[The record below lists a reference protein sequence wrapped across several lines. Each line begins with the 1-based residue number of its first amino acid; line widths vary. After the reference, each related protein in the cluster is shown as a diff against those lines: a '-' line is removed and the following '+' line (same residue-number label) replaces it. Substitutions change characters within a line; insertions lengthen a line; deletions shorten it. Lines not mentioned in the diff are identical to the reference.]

1 LIFEKHL
8 IFLSLSFSATNTS
21 YHEENDNDDIWRQM
35 NNNNRMLY
43 ENASTI
49 LHNDYQFEPIDH
61 DFPSIDIGTMP
72 SSAIT
77 TPYQTNNPQ
86 LIKRP
91 VPMTNYHSNPIIERP
106 KKYHQQQYVLTTKRN
121 STINTSDMDSTTRSY
136 TLPRSITSDQI
147 RNTNNSTNRTST
159 HNRLYY
165 YPSVQDVLDA
175 LNRRSFDKES
185 FV

>member
-1 LIFEKHL
+1 M
-8 IFLSLSFSATNTS
+8 
-21 YHEENDNDDIWRQM
+21 WRQV
-35 NNNNRMLY
+35 NNNNQMLY

-61 DFPSIDIGTMP
+61 DFPSLDISTMP
-72 SSAIT
+72 SSAIS
-77 TPYQTNNPQ
+77 TPHQTNHAH

-91 VPMTNYHSNPIIERP
+91 VPLNNHHSNSIVERP
-106 KKYHQQQYVLTTKRN
+106 QKYHQQQYVLTTKRN
-121 STINTSDMDSTTRSY
+121 STINASDIDTTTRSY
-136 TLPRSITSDQI
+136 TLPRSMTTDQLG
-147 RNTNNSTNRTST
+147 NNNNLM
-159 HNRLYY
+159 HNNRLYY

>member
-1 LIFEKHL
+1 MLHMLPFFFPL
-8 IFLSLSFSATNTS
+8 ATNTS
-21 YHEENDNDDIWRQM
+21 YHEDHENDEIWKQM
-35 NNNNRMLY
+35 NTNSRMLC

-77 TPYQTNNPQ
+77 TPHQTTNGY
-86 LIKRP
+86 LVKRP
-91 VPMTNYHSNPIIERP
+91 VPITNYHSNPIIERP
-106 KKYHQQQYVLTTKRN
+106 KKYQQQPYVLTTKRN
-121 STINTSDMDSTTRSY
+121 STINSSDIDSTTRSY
-136 TLPRSITSDQI
+136 TLPRSMTSDQI
-147 RNTNNSTNRTST
+147 GPIQHSTTN
-159 HNRLYY
+159 NRLYY

>member
-1 LIFEKHL
+1 
-8 IFLSLSFSATNTS
+8 
-21 YHEENDNDDIWRQM
+21 
-35 NNNNRMLY
+35 MLY

-61 DFPSIDIGTMP
+61 DFPSIEVGTLP

-77 TPYQTNNPQ
+77 VPHHHPDSTHSV
-86 LIKRP
+86 KRP
-91 VPMTNYHSNPIIERP
+91 VPLNNVHSSTVIERP
-106 KKYHQQQYVLTTKRN
+106 KKYHQPQYVLSTKRN
-121 STINTSDMDSTTRSY
+121 STAGIHPVEMSDSVTTSFN
-136 TLPRSITSDQI
+136 LPRSMTSDQLGA
-147 RNTNNSTNRTST
+147 NSTSNNRTT
-159 HNRLYY
+159 TNNRLYY

>member
-1 LIFEKHL
+1 LIE
-8 IFLSLSFSATNTS
+8 IFSIFFLATNTS
-21 YHEENDNDDIWRQM
+21 YHEDNDIEDIWKQM
-35 NNNNRMLY
+35 NTNNRMLY

-72 SSAIT
+72 SSAKT
-77 TPYQTNNPQ
+77 TPHQITNAH
-86 LIKRP
+86 LLKRP
-91 VPMTNYHSNPIIERP
+91 VPRTNYHSNPIIERP
-106 KKYHQQQYVLTTKRN
+106 KKYQQQYVLTTKRN
-121 STINTSDMDSTTRSY
+121 STINSSDIDSTTRSY
-136 TLPRSITSDQI
+136 TLPRSMTSDQI
-147 RNTNNSTNRTST
+147 GINQNSTNT
-159 HNRLYY
+159 NRLYY

>member
-1 LIFEKHL
+1 M
-8 IFLSLSFSATNTS
+8 NT
-21 YHEENDNDDIWRQM
+21 
-35 NNNNRMLY
+35 NNRMLY
-43 ENASTI
+43 ENASTT

-61 DFPSIDIGTMP
+61 DFPSLDISTMP

-77 TPYQTNNPQ
+77 TPHQANKAH

-91 VPMTNYHSNPIIERP
+91 VPITNYHSNSIIERP
-106 KKYHQQQYVLTTKRN
+106 RKYQQQQQYVLTTKRN
-121 STINTSDMDSTTRSY
+121 STINTSDIDSTTRSY
-136 TLPRSITSDQI
+136 TLPRSMTSDQI
-147 RNTNNSTNRTST
+147 GNKQNSTN

>member
-1 LIFEKHL
+1 
-8 IFLSLSFSATNTS
+8 
-21 YHEENDNDDIWRQM
+21 
-35 NNNNRMLY
+35 MLY

-49 LHNDYQFEPIDH
+49 LNNDYQFEPIDH

-77 TPYQTNNPQ
+77 IPHQTTNAH
-86 LIKRP
+86 LVKRP
-91 VPMTNYHSNPIIERP
+91 IPKTNYHSNSIIERP

-121 STINTSDMDSTTRSY
+121 STVNSSDMDSTTRSY

-147 RNTNNSTNRTST
+147 STNQHSTNNNN
-159 HNRLYY
+159 NRLYY

>member
-1 LIFEKHL
+1 MNLNRFHML
-8 IFLSLSFSATNTS
+8 LVFFLPLATNTS
-21 YHEENDNDDIWRQM
+21 FHEDHENDEIWKQM
-35 NNNNRMLY
+35 TTNSRMLC

-61 DFPSIDIGTMP
+61 DFPSIDVGTMP

-77 TPYQTNNPQ
+77 TPIQTTHGYAV
-86 LIKRP
+86 KRP
-91 VPMTNYHSNPIIERP
+91 VPLTNYHSSSIIERP
-106 KKYHQQQYVLTTKRN
+106 KKYYQQPYVLTTKRN
-121 STINTSDMDSTTRSY
+121 STVHSSDIDATTRSY
-136 TLPRSITSDQI
+136 TLPRSVTTDQI
-147 RNTNNSTNRTST
+147 GMAQHSTTNG
-159 HNRLYY
+159 RLYY

>member
-1 LIFEKHL
+1 M
-8 IFLSLSFSATNTS
+8 NT
-21 YHEENDNDDIWRQM
+21 
-35 NNNNRMLY
+35 NNRMLY

-61 DFPSIDIGTMP
+61 DFPSIEVEPIP
-72 SSAIT
+72 SSTVSMLNRPNSA
-77 TPYQTNNPQ
+77 N
-86 LIKRP
+86 LIQRP
-91 VPMTNYHSNPIIERP
+91 VPVSTHHSNTVIERP

-121 STINTSDMDSTTRSY
+121 STMAMNPSDMDCATHSY
-136 TLPRSITSDQI
+136 GLPRSMTSDQLG
-147 RNTNNSTNRTST
+147 TVPNSTNRSNIS
-159 HNRLYY
+159 NRLYY

>member
-1 LIFEKHL
+1 
-8 IFLSLSFSATNTS
+8 
-21 YHEENDNDDIWRQM
+21 
-35 NNNNRMLY
+35 MLY

-72 SSAIT
+72 SSAKT
-77 TPYQTNNPQ
+77 TPYQTSD
-86 LIKRP
+86 LHLLKRP
-91 VPMTNYHSNPIIERP
+91 VPVTNYHSNPIIERP
-106 KKYHQQQYVLTTKRN
+106 KKSPQQSHQYVLSTKRN
-121 STINTSDMDSTTRSY
+121 STVHSSDFDSTSRSY
-136 TLPRSITSDQI
+136 TLPRSMTTDQI
-147 RNTNNSTNRTST
+147 GPTQSSSTTT
-159 HNRLYY
+159 NRLYY

>member
-1 LIFEKHL
+1 M
-8 IFLSLSFSATNTS
+8 NT
-21 YHEENDNDDIWRQM
+21 
-35 NNNNRMLY
+35 NNRMLY

-61 DFPSIDIGTMP
+61 DFPSIEVGTMP
-72 SSAIT
+72 SSAIS
-77 TPYQTNNPQ
+77 TPHRPSSAN

-91 VPMTNYHSNPIIERP
+91 VAVNSHHSNTVVERP
-106 KKYHQQQYVLTTKRN
+106 KKYHQQPYVLSTKRN
-121 STINTSDMDSTTRSY
+121 STMAINPSEMDSAGHSY
-136 TLPRSITSDQI
+136 GLPRSVTTDHLVM
-147 RNTNNSTNRTST
+147 NHNATNRST
-159 HNRLYY
+159 TNNRLYY

>member
-1 LIFEKHL
+1 MLHFFCL
-8 IFLSLSFSATNTS
+8 LLATNTS
-21 YHEENDNDDIWRQM
+21 YHEDNDNDDIWKQM

-43 ENASTI
+43 ENASTT

-61 DFPSIDIGTMP
+61 DFPSIDIGTIP
-72 SSAIT
+72 SSAIS
-77 TPYQTNNPQ
+77 TPHQGNHVHV
-86 LIKRP
+86 IKRP
-91 VPMTNYHSNPIIERP
+91 IPVNNYHSNPVIERP

-121 STINTSDMDSTTRSY
+121 STINQSDIDSTSRSY
-136 TLPRSITSDQI
+136 TLPRSMTSDQI
-147 RNTNNSTNRTST
+147 TNNNNSTHN
-159 HNRLYY
+159 NRLYY